1 MTLTLVTRSTTG
13 PRPLASVFT
22 ELNGHCHT
30 CHSSILPVPSLPF
43 GRGLGAQPP
52 MPVSPRLRQPSLPS
66 HAPTLP
72 PGPSSAL
79 GSHRRVVKTR
89 LMGRSP
95 AYVGKGSL
103 DRPKSHRTH
112 R

>member
-1 MTLTLVTRSTTG
+1 MTL
-13 PRPLASVFT
+13 PLT
-22 ELNGHCHT
+22 EFNGHCHS
-30 CHSSILPVPSLPF
+30 SSILLPPVPSLPF

-52 MPVSPRLRQPSLPS
+52 MPVSLRLRQPSLPS

-72 PGPSSAL
+72 PGPSGAV

-95 AYVGKGSL
+95 CLSRQRQGGPAKGVTGL
-103 DRPKSHRTH
+103 IAR
-112 R
+112 